1 MFYQQ
6 NYQSRQPDNDK
17 VSARISI
24 MSEEYK
30 KLSSFQSKSSHYTEG
45 NTNTYTNKTE
55 KKTNS
60 RYVQYMRNQ
69 ALQKGTISSFNKQ
82 TSRIQTASPNLSS
95 GSGTRITSGSG
106 SRPSSIF
113 PVKSSIQRAGDG
125 SGIKAQTKQSDK
137 PLLKKSTEIIKKS
150 QELNM
155 QYYVTT

>member
-30 KLSSFQSKSSHYTEG
+30 KLSSFQSKSSQYTEG
-45 NTNTYTNKTE
+45 NNMTYTNKTE

-69 ALQKGTISSFNKQ
+69 AL
-82 TSRIQTASPNLSS
+82 
-95 GSGTRITSGSG
+95 
-106 SRPSSIF
+106 
-113 PVKSSIQRAGDG
+113 
-125 SGIKAQTKQSDK
+125 
-137 PLLKKSTEIIKKS
+137 
-150 QELNM
+150 
-155 QYYVTT
+155 